1 MYRCYDIEIPRL
13 FIADIKD
20 LEGGNMDPAIKPGF
34 ECFFSPYLDTEKFSM
49 RKVVATLTQHDCS
62 CVNVPTGISKTM
74 EDAKPLNNAPFRR
87 EYIYSYHLKQVAER
101 TKEATDVD
109 LVFAC
114 EDIGADEGSITELFE
129 WIYGEHHPF
138 GTEIVASSTK
148 AFRTPLGNVTVT
160 GPEGPVPFKVTKLL
174 NRHYPY
180 GKMRTVNKVEDLYEL
195 SVELDALVDNAEYR
209 VGCEGRQLRF
219 HGSDERTECFTCVAE
234 GLAFGIGVY
243 DPSDDWDKHPFYDPS
258 KFMGYYVDAGDGD
271 PDPSPIRI
279 TPVPLHRDKV
289 SKAILWVGW
298 LKEWDGPREPWQ
310 DAEDLLDYYLT

>member
-20 LEGGNMDPAIKPGF
+20 LEDGNIDPAIKPGF
-34 ECFFSPYLDTEKFSM
+34 ECFFSPYLDTKKFSM
-49 RKVVATLTQHDCS
+49 RKVVATLAQHDCS
-62 CVNVPTGISKTM
+62 CVNMPTGIVKVM

-101 TKEATDVD
+101 TTGPMNVD

-114 EDIGADEGSITELFE
+114 EDASADNGSIAELFE
-129 WIYGEHHPF
+129 WIYGEHHPY
-138 GTEIVASSTK
+138 GTEVVLASTK
-148 AFRTPLGNVTVT
+148 AFRTPLGNVTVV

-180 GKMRTVNKVEDLYEL
+180 GKTRSVNVVDDFYEI
-195 SVELDALVDNAEYR
+195 SVELDALVDNAEYY
-209 VGCEGRQLRF
+209 VGCEGSQLRF
-219 HGSDERTECFTCVAE
+219 NGSDERTECFTCVSE

-243 DPSDDWDKHPFYDPS
+243 DPSDDWDKHPYYDPS
-258 KFMGYYVDAGDGD
+258 QFAGYFVDTNHDG
-271 PDPSPIRI
+271 STSTPICI
-279 TPVPLHRDKV
+279 TPVPLRRDKV

-298 LKEWDGPREPWQ
+298 LKEWEEPREPWQ
-310 DAEDLLDYYLT
+310 DAEDLLSYYLT